1 MLFKQLFDEET
12 WTYTYLLADLETNQA
27 VLIDPVNTH
36 IDDYIAALETHGL
49 TLKYTLETHVH
60 ADHVTA
66 SGLLRQRTGA
76 QTAVGRACGAK
87 LADIQLDGGETL
99 SISNHENKQIQVIS
113 TPGHT
118 PGSMTFLWGERVFTG
133 DSLFIDGCGR
143 SDFQGG
149 SPGDLYDC
157 ITEKLFTLPGETLV
171 YPGHDYNGRF
181 VSSIEQERSRNPRLT
196 GKSRD
201 EFIEIMN
208 NLNLP
213 APRLINESVPA
224 NKLCGLTDEEWQEAA
239 TPRTD
244 QVATNEDGSTAT
256 CAASVSM
263 TGQQLVAEAKADI
276 LEIDINN
283 AKQKL
288 AVDNIVVLDVREPD
302 EFNAGALPNAINV
315 PRGLLEFKIGS
326 VAQLADKNTAVLL
339 YCRTGGRSALATHT
353 MQQLGYQNALSMA
366 GGYEAWTNQ

>member
-1 MLFKQLFDEET
+1 M
-12 WTYTYLLADLETNQA
+12 
-27 VLIDPVNTH
+27 
-36 IDDYIAALETHGL
+36 
-49 TLKYTLETHVH
+49 
-60 ADHVTA
+60 
-66 SGLLRQRTGA
+66 S
-76 QTAVGRACGAK
+76 
-87 LADIQLDGGETL
+87 
-99 SISNHENKQIQVIS
+99 
-113 TPGHT
+113 
-118 PGSMTFLWGERVFTG
+118 FLWGERVFTG

-171 YPGHDYNGRF
+171 YPGHDYNDRF
-181 VSSIEQERSRNPRLT
+181 VSSIEQERRRNPRLT

-213 APRLINESVPA
+213 APRLIKESVPA

-239 TPRTD
+239 TPRAD
-244 QVATNEDGSTAT
+244 QVATTEDGSTAT
-256 CAASVSM
+256 CAASVAM
-263 TGQQLVAEAKADI
+263 TGQQLVATAKADI
-276 LEIDINN
+276 HEIDINS

-288 AVDNIVVLDVREPD
+288 AGGNIVVLDVREPD
-302 EFNAGALPNAINV
+302 EFNAGALPNAINI

-326 VAQLADKNTAVLL
+326 VNQLTDKNTAVLL
-339 YCRTGGRSALATHT
+339 YCRTGGRSALATRT

-366 GGYEAWTNQ
+366 GGYEAWSKN